1 MPKKNQSPDKR
12 QDQAEPPLSL
22 QHDMPRPGAADQD
35 AFARRAGEIIAR
47 ASTSLGSPPAAIKGR
62 GIANEPWPVLLS
74 LLRQELVDRAAGR
87 VPL

>member
-47 ASTSLGSPPAAIKGR
+47 ASTSLWKPTGSNKR
-62 GIANEPWPVLLS
+62 TRH
-74 LLRQELVDRAAGR
+74 RQ
-87 VPL
+87 